1 MPSLPVAPPAAEV
14 APRLRLAIMRL
25 ARRLRQQTEG
35 PVSPS
40 QISALH
46 TIERLEPVTLGALAA
61 AERVQ
66 PPTVTR
72 VVAALEDNGFV
83 VRIVDE
89 TDRRIARVRLTA
101 EGRKLIERGRSRRTA
116 YLAARLRRFSP
127 AELDVIERALPL
139 IERLVED
146 DER

>member
-1 MPSLPVAPPAAEV
+1 MTPTKVAPSAADL
-14 APRLRLAIMRL
+14 APRLRLAVTRL
-25 ARRLRQQTEG
+25 ARRLRQQIEG

-46 TIERLEPVTLGALAA
+46 SIEKLEPVTLGMLAA

-72 VVAALEDNGFV
+72 VVATLEENGYV
-83 VRIVDE
+83 VREVDAD
-89 TDRRIARVRLTA
+89 DRRSARLRLTN
-101 EGRKLIERGRSRRTA
+101 EGRKLVETGRTRRNQF
-116 YLAARLRRFSP
+116 LAARMRGFTP
-127 AELDVIERALPL
+127 EEIETVERAIPL
-139 IERLVED
+139 IERMIG